1 MTTTS
6 ARAAGALEIERLTGA
21 LGAEVRGVDLTH
33 LDDDGFAAVRAALLE
48 HLVVF
53 FPDQHL
59 SADEHRAFSIR
70 FGEPEIHPFIPKID
84 DDHPEIVVLDSE
96 QGAKADVWH
105 TDVTFSAT
113 PPLCSVLKMVETP
126 LFGGDTMFTNQ
137 HLVLEMLS
145 APMRDMV
152 EGMTAVHTGWP
163 FGHPELATEHP
174 MVRVHP
180 ETGRRSLFVNRQFTS
195 HIPQLRRSESDA
207 LLSYLY
213 GFSEQPQFTVRYRW
227 AAGTIGIWDNRCTQ
241 HHAVN
246 DYDDRR
252 VIHRV
257 TILGD
262 APTGPAPRW
271 EHYAPIRGGAAEML
285 AMVGG
290 GEMRTQIE
298 RANDS

>member
-1 MTTTS
+1 MTTTTS
-6 ARAAGALEIERLTGA
+6 STGTLEVERLTGS
-21 LGAEVRGVDLTH
+21 LGAEVRGVDLAR
-33 LDDDGFAAVRAALLE
+33 LGDAGFAAIRAALLD
-48 HLVVF
+48 HLVLF

-59 SADEHRAFSIR
+59 SPDEHRAFAVR
-70 FGEPEIHPFIPKID
+70 FGAPEIHPFIPKID
-84 DDHPEIVVLDSE
+84 DEHPEIVVLDSD

-126 LFGGDTMFTNQ
+126 PFGGDTMFTNQ
-137 HLVLEMLS
+137 HLVYEMLS
-145 APMRDMV
+145 APMRDLV
-152 EGMTAVHTGWP
+152 EGLSAVHTGWP

-207 LLSYLY
+207 MLAYLY

-227 AAGTIGIWDNRCTQ
+227 SEGAIGIWDNRCTQ

-252 VIHRV
+252 IIHRV

-262 APTGPAPRW
+262 TPTGPAPRW
-271 EHYAPIRGGAAEML
+271 EHYESIRGGAAEML
-285 AMVGG
+285 AMLGG
-290 GEMRTQIE
+290 GEMRARVDDE
-298 RANDS
+298 MDA

>member
-6 ARAAGALEIERLTGA
+6 SSTGTLTVEQLTGS
-21 LGAEVRGVDLTH
+21 LGAEVRGLDLARI
-33 LDDDGFAAVRAALLE
+33 DDAGFAAVRAALLE
-48 HLVVF
+48 HLVLF

-59 SADEHRAFSIR
+59 SPDEHRAFAVR

-84 DDHPEIVVLDSE
+84 DDHPEIVVLDSD

-105 TDVTFSAT
+105 TDVTFSPT

-126 LFGGDTMFTNQ
+126 PFGGDTMFTNQ
-137 HLVLEMLS
+137 YLVYEMLS
-145 APMRDMV
+145 TPMRELL
-152 EGMTAVHTGWP
+152 EGLSAVHTGWP

-195 HIPQLRRSESDA
+195 HVPQLRRSESDA
-207 LLSYLY
+207 MLAYLY

-227 AAGTIGIWDNRCTQ
+227 SEGTVGIWDNRCTQ

-262 APTGPAPRW
+262 APTGPGPRW
-271 EHYAPIRGGAAEML
+271 EHYESARGGAAEML
-285 AMVGG
+285 AMLGG
-290 GEMRTQIE
+290 GEMRGMTDDE
-298 RANDS
+298 TGA